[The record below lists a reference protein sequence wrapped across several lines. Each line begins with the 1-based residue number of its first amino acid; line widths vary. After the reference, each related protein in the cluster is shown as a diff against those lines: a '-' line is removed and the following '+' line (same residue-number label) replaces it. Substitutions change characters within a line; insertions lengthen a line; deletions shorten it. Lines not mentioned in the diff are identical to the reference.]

1 MPLKTRTALSDDP
14 DSSTSTLGNMLEL
27 PGISSSS
34 TSQELPFEENF
45 SESLWYEV
53 GDLIWAKFKRRP
65 WWPCRICSDP
75 LVNTHS
81 KMKVANQRPYREYC
95 VEAFGDPSERAWA
108 AGKAIVMFE
117 GRHQFEE
124 LPVLR
129 KRGKQKE
136 KGYRHKFWDDRH
148 HNLQLPSA
156 TGSTN

>member
-27 PGISSSS
+27 PGTSSSS
-34 TSQELPFEENF
+34 TSQELPFCQPKKK
-45 SESLWYEV
+45 STPLKYEV

-75 LVNTHS
+75 LINTHS
-81 KMKVANQRPYREYC
+81 KMKVSNRRPYRQYY
-95 VEAFGDPSERAWA
+95 VEAFGDPSERAWV

-129 KRGKQKE
+129 RRGKQKE
-136 KGYRHKFWDDRH
+136 KGYRHKVPQKILSKWEA
-148 HNLQLPSA
+148 S
-156 TGSTN
+156 